1 MYFVFDQLPSF
12 RAGIGFFTL
21 GMKPWFLVGICV
33 RYPAWKHTH
42 HTATHTKNV
51 SSPELQER
59 LRRPANHSLARVCRA
74 LSQTRPPSL
83 MIIDER
89 GGAWRSWMRELL
101 TSQITKAF
109 VPSLYKRLGQ
119 QWPNWRTPACS
130 IPRTRA
136 TRLWTTAR
144 CIGFRISSAAPFGSA
159 ACSSSVATSPSVT
172 NTIYRWSNRCK
183 RNVVGAAMAFR

>member
-1 MYFVFDQLPSF
+1 MRSGKTD
-12 RAGIGFFTL
+12 A
-21 GMKPWFLVGICV
+21 
-33 RYPAWKHTH
+33 KHTNSTH
-42 HTATHTKNV
+42 ETEHKCILYLISCLRLEQELDFSRSGSNPDSSSASVCVTLCGNTRITRPHTQKNV

-119 QWPNWRTPACS
+119 QWPN
-130 IPRTRA
+130 
-136 TRLWTTAR
+136 
-144 CIGFRISSAAPFGSA
+144 
-159 ACSSSVATSPSVT
+159 
-172 NTIYRWSNRCK
+172 
-183 RNVVGAAMAFR
+183 